1 MVAIDGNLGCLQG
14 MNYVAA
20 SLLLV
25 MKTEEE
31 AFWMLAVL
39 LENILYHDSYSENLY
54 GCHVEQRVFKDLF
67 KKKCPRFHILSLCSL
82 VDVDIFACL
91 LNLRGIVLAV
101 YSLLVQRTMIFLC
114 VSCKLP
120 SAFLFSLILV
130 CGVYRLATHF
140 DNIDFD
146 VSLVTTEWFLCLF
159 AKSLPSE
166 VCTHLSC

>member
-1 MVAIDGNLGCLQG
+1 

-67 KKKCPRFHILSLCSL
+67 KKKLPRFYFLSPYDNLSTLNGIFVFGGWIFSFLWICEELWLFLLVRRCYECSK
-82 VDVDIFACL
+82 VWYIFL
-91 LNLRGIVLAV
+91 FVLAGG
-101 YSLLVQRTMIFLC
+101 
-114 VSCKLP
+114 
-120 SAFLFSLILV
+120 AF
-130 CGVYRLATHF
+130 RLATHL

-146 VSLVTTEWFLCLF
+146 VSLVITEWFLCLF

-166 VCTHLSC
+166 VCTPSSVLPRV